1 LKNSFSLQ
9 AASKKTEDR
18 EEEKVFDMGQN
29 TSAKSPDE
37 AMDIFIERE
46 FPEILEV
53 LKGASHDVK
62 FIPAS
67 FIYGNLTEKVMFNCH
82 YSLSWVLMVKAN

>member
-1 LKNSFSLQ
+1 MQS
-9 AASKKTEDR
+9 ATKKREKR
-18 EEEKVFDMGQN
+18 EEEKFFDMGQE
-29 TSAKSPDE
+29 TFAKSPDE

-62 FIPAS
+62 FIPPS
-67 FIYGNLTEKVMFNCH
+67 FIYGNLTEKVSIMR
-82 YSLSWVLMVKAN
+82 

>member
-29 TSAKSPDE
+29 TSATSPDE

-46 FPEILEV
+46 FPEIL
-53 LKGASHDVK
+53 GASHDVK

-67 FIYGNLTEKVMFNCH
+67 FIYGNLTEKVKFNCQ
-82 YSLSWVLMVKAN
+82 YSLSQVLILKAN